1 MVTKTAAMLCES
13 LFVCPFGS
21 SLSSDTAAQV
31 TRMSLTHAQVSFHPL
46 DVVTCFLLLGSF
58 AFLFPPTRIVL
69 SHSPLRTQVCLGTSV
84 HEKVPKFK
92 NNSCH
97 KQVKVTYTFF
107 FHCVYSQTHNL
118 EARLWELSQ
127 RFHPF
132 QKKQNECALACT
144 LLLFFICFCAQVT
157 WQLT

>member
-107 FHCVYSQTHNL
+107 FTACIAKPTTWKRGCGNCHSDFTLFKKNKKSVRL
-118 EARLWELSQ
+118 PAR
-127 RFHPF
+127 
-132 QKKQNECALACT
+132 
-144 LLLFFICFCAQVT
+144 CFCFSYVSAHK
-157 WQLT
+157 LHGS